1 VAFGREKKMDG
12 YRIMQIGHDFVVSA
26 GDVSI
31 LKCQTEKE
39 AQTIVAAALD
49 ILENPDEWW
58 SVLRQ
63 RLAASDA
70 ARLSSGAAV
79 DIIDFDVAVPIFTP
93 NVSA

>member
-1 VAFGREKKMDG
+1 MDG
-12 YRIMQIGHDFVVSA
+12 YRIMQVGHDFVVSA
-26 GDVSI
+26 GGVNV

-63 RLAASDA
+63 RLAASAA
-70 ARLSSGAAV
+70 ARLEGV
-79 DIIDFDVAVPIFTP
+79 DITDFDVAAPPITP

>member
-1 VAFGREKKMDG
+1 MDG
-12 YRIMQIGHDFVVSA
+12 YRIMQVGHDFVVSA
-26 GDVSI
+26 GGVNV

-63 RLAASDA
+63 RLAAIA
-70 ARLSSGAAV
+70 GV
-79 DIIDFDVAVPIFTP
+79 DITDFDVAAPPITP